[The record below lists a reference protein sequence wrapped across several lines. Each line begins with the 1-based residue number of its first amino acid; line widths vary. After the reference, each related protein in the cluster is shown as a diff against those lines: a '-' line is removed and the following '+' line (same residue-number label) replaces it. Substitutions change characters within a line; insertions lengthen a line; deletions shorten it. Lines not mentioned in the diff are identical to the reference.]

1 MVQVQQLEESTAG
14 LAHQTEAAQA
24 QARAAQLEA
33 QAQQQSKDA
42 LERQLAAVEGK
53 ALRQQQGKVDAA
65 QQRAE
70 QFEVSRCLSQ
80 VPWGDKLLQSSSTVS
95 RAVQVR
101 GPCCDSGIGLHSPA
115 SHQTCHWL
123 ALICSIH

>member
-1 MVQVQQLEESTAG
+1 MLNSQLQQKYTEAELASQKENFDVHRTVQVQHLEESTVG
-14 LAHQTEAAQA
+14 LVRQKEAAQA
-24 QARAAQLEA
+24 QATAAQLEA

-70 QFEVSRCLSQ
+70 QFEVGCCSSQ
-80 VPWGDKLLQSSSTVS
+80 VPWGDKLLQSSSAVS
-95 RAVQVR
+95 RAVQ
-101 GPCCDSGIGLHSPA
+101 GTL
-115 SHQTCHWL
+115 L
-123 ALICSIH
+123 